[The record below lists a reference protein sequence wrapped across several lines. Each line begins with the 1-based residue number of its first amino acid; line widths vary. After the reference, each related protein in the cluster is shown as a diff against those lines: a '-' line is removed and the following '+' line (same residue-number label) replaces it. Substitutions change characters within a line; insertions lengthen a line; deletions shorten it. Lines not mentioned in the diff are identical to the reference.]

1 MIEAADGLED
11 ADAGGVGGTR
21 AAEAVDE
28 GARAPEGEEVIAD
41 AGPGE
46 DRGDGDNNG
55 GCEG

>member
-28 GARAPEGEEVIAD
+28 GAGAPEGEEVIAD
-41 AGPGE
+41 AGLGE
-46 DRGDGDNNG
+46 DRGDGGNNG